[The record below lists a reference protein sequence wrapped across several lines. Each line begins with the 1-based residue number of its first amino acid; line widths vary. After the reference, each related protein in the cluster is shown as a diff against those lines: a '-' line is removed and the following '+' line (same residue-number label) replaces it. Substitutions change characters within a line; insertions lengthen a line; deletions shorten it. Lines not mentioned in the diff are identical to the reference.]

1 MVETTDIHTSA
12 KQLVI
17 KAAEQSG
24 LLQEVAEFLWFTSRL
39 KMDDGRCL
47 ACELV
52 DELAEAFDDHIVLP
66 HVFAERV
73 FGEGL
78 CILPKPD
85 EAAEVAAFIG

>member
-1 MVETTDIHTSA
+1 MTETADIHTNA
-12 KQLVI
+12 KALIV
-17 KAAEQSG
+17 KAAEKSG
-24 LLQEVAEFLWFTSRL
+24 LLQEIAEFLWFTSRL
-39 KMDDGRCL
+39 KTGGRCL

-52 DELAEAFDDHIVLP
+52 DELAEAFDDDIVLP

-85 EAAEVAAFIG
+85 EKPEVDAFIG